1 MCGIRI
7 LSRVVP
13 EMTSITI
20 PLSDERAAQLRVW
33 AEEAGVPPEEFLR
46 RRVEQLLDRPDQQ
59 FQKAADHLLQKN
71 AELYRRLA

>member
-1 MCGIRI
+1 M
-7 LSRVVP
+7 VP

-20 PLSDERAAQLRVW
+20 PLSDERVAQLRVW
-33 AEEAGVPPEEFLR
+33 AEEAGLPPEEFLR